1 MRSKEVKDLSLRPQ
15 GRLQPDFHIPG
26 VAAALFAICL
36 LVNVVGTMLMTQN
49 GISSDAVIGSWTVLW
64 ILVGT
69 FLLFSL
75 KIASQWEKAVV
86 LRLGK
91 FHRLA
96 GPGSFWVFPIVDT
109 LANWIDHRVMV
120 TPFSAEKTLT
130 KDTVPVDVDAVL
142 FWVVWDAEKAALEV
156 ADYRAAIAWAAQ
168 TALREIIG
176 QSVLADI
183 LVGRAKMDADL
194 QKIIDERT
202 TPWGITVQSVEI
214 RDVIIP
220 PDLEDAMSRQA
231 QAERERQSRII
242 LGESEEQIAAS
253 FAEASKAYIH
263 NPTALHLRAMN
274 MLFEGLK
281 EKGALV
287 IVPSSAIDTMNLGGL
302 SGMVSLAQQNLPPEK
317 ENKGILP
324 ASHRDGDPSPSPP
337 LSRNYYNE
345 SLNYLPGT
353 CAGRDH
359 FPHRLPAS
367 QTGLP
372 FGRPGHPGRGEYPA
386 GHQRRGLPG
395 LLAGLQPGYDYRHP
409 RVAIHRPGSPA
420 PKSQRQ
426 VRLLSRRGTRTLEQ
440 QGLCGVPPELQV

>member
-1 MRSKEVKDLSLRPQ
+1 MRIKDIKDLSLRPQ
-15 GRLQPDFHIPG
+15 GTLKPDQHIPS
-26 VAAALFAICL
+26 AAAFMFALCMLALI
-36 LVNVVGTMLMTQN
+36 VGAITMTQRP
-49 GISSDAVIGSWTVLW
+49 GISDNVIGTWTVAW
-64 ILVGT
+64 ILLGAY
-69 FLLFSL
+69 FMFWM

-86 LRLGK
+86 LRLGR
-91 FHRLA
+91 FHKLA
-96 GPGSFWVFPIVDT
+96 GPGLFFLVPFVDT

-156 ADYRAAIAWAAQ
+156 ADYRAAIGWAAQ

-220 PDLEDAMSRQA
+220 PDLENAMSRQA

-302 SGMVSLAQQNLPPEK
+302 SGMVSLAQQN
-317 ENKGILP
+317 
-324 ASHRDGDPSPSPP
+324 
-337 LSRNYYNE
+337 
-345 SLNYLPGT
+345 
-353 CAGRDH
+353 
-359 FPHRLPAS
+359 
-367 QTGLP
+367 
-372 FGRPGHPGRGEYPA
+372 
-386 GHQRRGLPG
+386 
-395 LLAGLQPGYDYRHP
+395 
-409 RVAIHRPGSPA
+409 A
-420 PKSQRQ
+420 PKDK
-426 VRLLSRRGTRTLEQ
+426 E
-440 QGLCGVPPELQV
+440 